1 MVDGRREQRHL
12 GVYTPTSA
20 PVSDQE
26 EGPRGLGSRP
36 AASELQRAARG
47 SVPFGRRSSLRS
59 EPGLY
64 KHLRRELRTPRGSV

>member
-26 EGPRGLGSRP
+26 EGLSGLLSRRPRVRVVYCVNEPKAL
-36 AASELQRAARG
+36 L
-47 SVPFGRRSSLRS
+47 PFFKTNWVATNSAPIL
-59 EPGLY
+59 
-64 KHLRRELRTPRGSV
+64 